1 VSPGAAARLAAE
13 ALVRA
18 LVDAGVAHAVIA
30 PGSRSA
36 PLVLALERLVR
47 EGATLG
53 LHTIVDERA
62 AAFFALGLA
71 RVSGRPALV
80 CTTSGTAGAHALP
93 AVIEADRDRLP
104 LLVLTADRPPELHGV
119 GAPQTVAQT
128 QMFAPYVRLSADPG
142 APDAATSLAA
152 LATLAARAVAA
163 ALGAEGGPVH
173 LNLPYREPLELADPP
188 APVGG
193 FRPPPRVVQG
203 PARLPGSEVAAL
215 ARRLCQC
222 ERGVLVS
229 GPGDLPASGAPLAER
244 AADLGRALAGLSG
257 ALGWPLVADSTSAAR
272 GHAPTEALVVTAA
285 DLLVRGAPF
294 EATPP
299 ELVLRFGQVP
309 TSRALTQWLARPAVG
324 ETWLVDPSGRFQDPD
339 HRATGVL
346 AADPARLADDLT
358 AAIRE
363 LGHRPRP
370 QWAAAWREAQAVADQ
385 RLAEAADA
393 DAGLWAGSV
402 ARAVVEA
409 LPAGGLL
416 ARGVEPADPRG
427 RRLRRPRAAGA
438 DGDRQPRRQR
448 HRRHGGDRARRGR
461 GLGRRAGGGAA
472 GRPGLPSRPE
482 RAGGVPAAEIARR
495 HRGVRQRGRR
505 HLRPPAHRRAPDRLR
520 AALHH
525 GAAGVA
531 GVDARGLAGA
541 PRARARVRG
550 HRVRQGRGHR
560 AHHHQPARGAQ
571 RLPARR
577 RCSSCQAAFADAK
590 EDPAVGVVVLT
601 GKGDLAFC
609 SGGDQRVRGDQ
620 GYVGADGVPRLN
632 VLELQR
638 RSARCPSPWSRWSPA
653 TPSAAA
659 TCCTWC
665 AT

>member
-1 VSPGAAARLAAE
+1 MSPGAAARLAAE

-203 PARLPGSEVAAL
+203 PARLPASEVAAL

-416 ARGVEPADPRG
+416 HVASSLPI
-427 RRLRRPRAAGA
+427 RAVDAF
-438 DGDRQPRRQR
+438 
-448 HRRHGGDRARRGR
+448 GG
-461 GLGRRAGGGAA
+461 L
-472 GRPGLPSRPE
+472 GRPGLTVT
-482 RAGGVPAAEIARR
+482 AN
-495 HRGVRQRGRR
+495 
-505 HLRPPAHRRAPDRLR
+505 
-520 AALHH
+520 
-525 GAAGVA
+525 
-531 GVDARGLAGA
+531 
-541 PRARARVRG
+541 
-550 HRVRQGRGHR
+550 
-560 AHHHQPARGAQ
+560 RGANGIDGTVATA
-571 RLPARR
+571 LGE
-577 RCSSCQAAFADAK
+577 AAAWGGG
-590 EDPAVGVVVLT
+590 PVAVLL
-601 GKGDLAFC
+601 GDLAFLHDLSALVVC
-609 SGGDQRVRGDQ
+609 PPPRSPVAIVVFDNAGGGIFDHLPIAAHPTAFEPHFITAPRVSLASTLAGLP
-620 GYVGADGVPRLN
+620 ARLEPAGS
-632 VLELQR
+632 LLALR
-638 RSARCPSPWSRWSPA
+638 RALSLALA
-653 TPSAAA
+653 TPGPTLIHVPVDRARDLARHQELRAAVCGGLPTLTA
-659 TCCTWC
+659 SQGGPP
-665 AT
+665 